1 MSSPKS
7 EVESSSFSEPRPVAC
22 FSRALMLAF
31 DRNLASTQ
39 VQSSTRLEDAHGLTP
54 FNANLAWL
62 LLTLDMR
69 CPTDFLERS
78 DKSSEVL
85 ADRFDRSLSVP
96 RISLSRKLW
105 RADEKD
111 EGDETYGKK

>member
-1 MSSPKS
+1 
-7 EVESSSFSEPRPVAC
+7 
-22 FSRALMLAF
+22 MLAF

-39 VQSSTRLEDAHGLTP
+39 VQSSTRLEDAHGLNP

-69 CPTDFLERS
+69 CPTDLLERS
-78 DKSSEVL
+78 FKSSDVL

-96 RISLSRKLW
+96 LISLSRML
-105 RADEKD
+105 RRTDEKG